1 MYGQVRRRPLVLTV
15 ATFAAIFHLISGC
28 GLNGGPVSP
37 THDAGARVPLAS
49 TPSPVPRRSTAPM
62 VMIIG
67 DSFTVGSGPV
77 QGWDSYAAQTARTL
91 GWQLVTAGASGT
103 GFVNPGPVGRT
114 FEMSFDKELSW
125 RPPPGLLIISGG
137 HNDRQVSP
145 GTVHQ
150 AVERLLELARRRW
163 PETKIVVIGP
173 IWMAKAP
180 DWSYQ
185 VRDAIAVA
193 AEEAKTPF
201 LDPLGRS
208 WGSGTILPDGVHPTY
223 AGHTKI
229 AHWLV
234 DALHKYGLGSS
245 A

>member
-1 MYGQVRRRPLVLTV
+1 MPL
-15 ATFAAIFHLISGC
+15 S
-28 GLNGGPVSP
+28 
-37 THDAGARVPLAS
+37 S
-49 TPSPVPRRSTAPM
+49 TPSFALHRSAAPL

-77 QGWDSYAAQTARTL
+77 GGWDSYAAQAARAM

-103 GFVNPGPVGRT
+103 GFVNPGSVGRT
-114 FEMSFDKELSW
+114 FETSFDKELSW
-125 RPPPGLLIISGG
+125 RPPPSLLIISGG
-137 HNDRQVSP
+137 HNDREVSP

-150 AVERLLELARRRW
+150 AVERLLELVGRRW
-163 PETKIVVIGP
+163 PRTRVVVIGP

-180 DWSYQ
+180 EWSYQ

-208 WGSGTILPDGVHPTY
+208 WGSGATLSDGVHPTY
-223 AGHTKI
+223 EGHTKI
-229 AHWLV
+229 AQWLV
-234 DALHKYGLGSS
+234 GGLRKYGFGPS

>member
-1 MYGQVRRRPLVLTV
+1 MHGQVRRRPLVLTV
-15 ATFAAIFHLISGC
+15 ATFTAIFYLISGC
-28 GLNGGPVSP
+28 GLDGGLVSP
-37 THDAGARVPLAS
+37 TNGSGARVPLSS
-49 TPSPVPRRSTAPM
+49 TPSPVLRRPTAPL

-125 RPPPGLLIISGG
+125 RPPPSLLIISGG

-150 AVERLLELARRRW
+150 AVGRLLELARRRW
-163 PETKIVVIGP
+163 PQTKIVVIGP
-173 IWMAKAP
+173 IWMAKTPA
-180 DWSYQ
+180 WGYQ

-193 AEEAKTPF
+193 AEEARTPF
-201 LDPLGRS
+201 LDPLSRS

-223 AGHTKI
+223 EGHTKI
-229 AHWLV
+229 AQWLV
-234 DALHKYGLGSS
+234 GALRKYGFGPN